1 MRSPT
6 KILFISHNYKK
17 IKIKKFSFCHYSHYY
32 KRSYCYADNAFLL
45 LWRNVYRRKYWQHY
59 WGANTLEF
67 FCFTFTCQFSLLQ
80 LALMWPML
88 LLLLLLLLLRR
99 AISTPRDELQTSSV
113 FAWFGRLKV
122 INMRNR
128 PCKNWCHINSHGMQ
142 QIISSKNICNDN
154 LANQW
159 QIEITTTTWK
169 NRMKRIFLSLMFKN
183 TWITTKTQG
192 QKIVIVLP
200 WLNSDHDTHTFT
212 DMQNMLGLISK
223 QLW

>member
-1 MRSPT
+1 MT
-6 KILFISHNYKK
+6 QCLQTLIL
-17 IKIKKFSFCHYSHYY
+17 
-32 KRSYCYADNAFLL
+32 
-45 LWRNVYRRKYWQHY
+45 
-59 WGANTLEF
+59 T
-67 FCFTFTCQFSLLQ
+67 T
-80 LALMWPML
+80 
-88 LLLLLLLLLRR
+88 LLRYESTQVYLFYHYMSILTATASTHVTY
-99 AISTPRDELQTSSV
+99 AIATATATETETSDIYTTRWIANLV
-113 FAWFGRLKV
+113 CLCLFWRLKV

-159 QIEITTTTWK
+159 QIEITNTTWK
-169 NRMKRIFLSLMFKN
+169 DRMKRIFLSLVFKN

>member
-1 MRSPT
+1 MT
-6 KILFISHNYKK
+6 QCLQTLIL
-17 IKIKKFSFCHYSHYY
+17 
-32 KRSYCYADNAFLL
+32 A
-45 LWRNVYRRKYWQHY
+45 
-59 WGANTLEF
+59 T
-67 FCFTFTCQFSLLQ
+67 
-80 LALMWPML
+80 
-88 LLLLLLLLLRR
+88 LLRYESTQVYLFYLYMSILTATASTHVTY
-99 AISTPRDELQTSSV
+99 AIATATASETETSYIYTTRWIANLVCLCLFWRLQ
-113 FAWFGRLKV
+113 V

-169 NRMKRIFLSLMFKN
+169 DRMKRIFLSLMFKN

-192 QKIVIVLP
+192 HKIVIVLP
-200 WLNSDHDTHTFT
+200 WLNSDHATHTFT
-212 DMQNMLGLISK
+212 DMQNMLGLVSK